1 MKKHKKTL
9 LYILISIPPVLGF
22 LALILLWT
30 SSTLDN
36 IIDPFLKVTTTLTI
50 SIIFTILV
58 LIGINFIKTNDMLKL
73 AINVA
78 ISAFLAIFILYA
90 GKAIYDFENTLKNI
104 TKKGYEYYSTAFV
117 VRSNSNITSLLDLNN
132 KKLGLL
138 NDETSYEGYIIPKEE
153 IEANEINANI
163 DYENTFLN
171 LISELLNGTYDAIVL
186 PETYKEA
193 FDFEEEL
200 SESLENLKTI
210 YTKSKEVKKEQ
221 TETKPIVK
229 GEPFSIVL
237 IGTDKKIVGNRTDGQ
252 NYDVILLI
260 TVNPKTSDV
269 LITSINRD
277 TYVKSK
283 CLNGYDR
290 INHSGWAFGNPGAEC
305 LLSTIR
311 EFFGIDVHYYAMV
324 DFKGMVNIVDAI
336 GGIKI
341 DVPKAFCEQDSNR
354 KKGRICLKAG
364 HQKLNGEQ
372 ALAFARHRKT
382 TSSTVRSQNHVVV
395 IKAIAE
401 QLVSVN
407 LVKNYSKL
415 LNIAEKNVLT
425 NLNEEQM
432 MQLYEIGMD
441 WLKTSNYNVNNLR
454 IENVVIKTSGS
465 IWGYS
470 ANLNYPVY
478 MVIPYQNHYER
489 AVNLIN
495 TVLEAKT
502 PTISKYLSFDLK
514 KPFSFPDGPLQPR
527 EPDPRVI
534 TKNFVGRPESDVR
547 YWDTKFMHN
556 FWVTYEYEYHDTIPN
571 GYVISQEFPVG
582 TKLNYRTG
590 MKVVIS
596 LGKKSDYISVKD
608 LVKNLTGKTIQQIKG
623 YLNNL
628 GLKHRFEKVTD
639 VEDPNVLHN
648 TFIDIDKK
656 TKAKKVIYKPEHKDE
671 TIVYI
676 AFKGTEEMKTTKPI
690 IELYGNPEIT
700 LEYGSTWNDP
710 GCYYFHEFYWYDLD
724 FTKVITNEDGIAIGI
739 DTKTPGTYIITYTV
753 TTKDGVIS
761 DPVKRTVIVKEKE
774 EEQET
779 SDPIDENQTEP
790 SENNEDENQTEP
802 SENNEDEN
810 PSEEGEE

>member
-1 MKKHKKTL
+1 MSQKHFANK
-9 LYILISIPPVLGF
+9 I
-22 LALILLWT
+22 
-30 SSTLDN
+30 
-36 IIDPFLKVTTTLTI
+36 
-50 SIIFTILV
+50 
-58 LIGINFIKTNDMLKL
+58 
-73 AINVA
+73 AI
-78 ISAFLAIFILYA
+78 
-90 GKAIYDFENTLKNI
+90 E
-104 TKKGYEYYSTAFV
+104 
-117 VRSNSNITSLLDLNN
+117 
-132 KKLGLL
+132 
-138 NDETSYEGYIIPKEE
+138 
-153 IEANEINANI
+153 
-163 DYENTFLN
+163 
-171 LISELLNGTYDAIVL
+171 
-186 PETYKEA
+186 
-193 FDFEEEL
+193 
-200 SESLENLKTI
+200 
-210 YTKSKEVKKEQ
+210 
-221 TETKPIVK
+221 
-229 GEPFSIVL
+229 
-237 IGTDKKIVGNRTDGQ
+237 
-252 NYDVILLI
+252 
-260 TVNPKTSDV
+260 
-269 LITSINRD
+269 
-277 TYVKSK
+277 
-283 CLNGYDR
+283 
-290 INHSGWAFGNPGAEC
+290 
-305 LLSTIR
+305 
-311 EFFGIDVHYYAMV
+311 
-324 DFKGMVNIVDAI
+324 
-336 GGIKI
+336 
-341 DVPKAFCEQDSNR
+341 

-364 HQKLNGEQ
+364 YQKLNGEQ

-382 TSSTVRSQNHVVV
+382 TSSTDRSQNHVVV

-407 LVKNYSKL
+407 LVTNYSKL

-547 YWDTKFMHN
+547 DWDTKFMHN

-656 TKAKKVIYKPEHKDE
+656 TKAKK
-671 TIVYI
+671 
-676 AFKGTEEMKTTKPI
+676 
-690 IELYGNPEIT
+690 
-700 LEYGSTWNDP
+700 
-710 GCYYFHEFYWYDLD
+710 
-724 FTKVITNEDGIAIGI
+724 
-739 DTKTPGTYIITYTV
+739 
-753 TTKDGVIS
+753 
-761 DPVKRTVIVKEKE
+761 
-774 EEQET
+774 
-779 SDPIDENQTEP
+779 
-790 SENNEDENQTEP
+790 
-802 SENNEDEN
+802 
-810 PSEEGEE
+810 